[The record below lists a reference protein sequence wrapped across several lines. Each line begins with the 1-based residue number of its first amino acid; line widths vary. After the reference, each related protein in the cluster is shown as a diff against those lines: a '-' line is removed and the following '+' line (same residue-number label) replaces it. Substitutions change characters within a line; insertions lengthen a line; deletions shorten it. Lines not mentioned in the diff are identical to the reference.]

1 MVDAEE
7 RLRLAAEDLNRD
19 ALGFDARAFTQQL
32 LDRLGITP
40 AHEGSAGDSSLGT
53 GRHHEAGPERSGRR
67 NNRGCSG
74 HDGFFD
80 LELEEL
86 VNDTTLHS
94 QPRVLRRIAELT
106 EFLVGGREAREWWL
120 RAAERGDKLAKLTLA
135 EWDME
140 LEEEGQSE
148 SRQTHGS

>member
-1 MVDAEE
+1 MVDAHE

-19 ALGFDARAFTQQL
+19 ALGFDADAFTQQL

-40 AHEGSAGDSSLGT
+40 THEGSAGDSSLGT

-67 NNRGCSG
+67 INRGCSG
-74 HDGFFD
+74 HNGFFD

-86 VNDTTLHS
+86 VNDNTLHT
-94 QPRVLRRIAELT
+94 QPEVLRRIAELT
-106 EFLVGGREAREWWL
+106 EFLGRGREARDWWL
-120 RAAERGDKLAKLTLA
+120 RAAAGGDKLAKLTVA

-140 LEEEGQSE
+140 LETEGQPE
-148 SRQTHGS
+148 SRQTHGI